1 MEQKN
6 IHVHLNNFK
15 NKLTFGLVLKYFIY
29 LFLIYIFFMFMISK
43 VNTDNI
49 EIENRN
55 KLIDYN
61 IKYPLPEKNIRGKSM
76 TQLENKE
83 KK

>member
-1 MEQKN
+1 MEQKK
-6 IHVHLNNFK
+6 IHLYLNNFK

-29 LFLIYIFFMFMISK
+29 SFLIYIFLMFIISK
-43 VNTDNI
+43 VNTENI

-61 IKYPLPEKNIRGKSM
+61 QKYPLPEKNIRGRNM
-76 TQLENKE
+76 TELENK

>member
-6 IHVHLNNFK
+6 IHVLLNNFK
-15 NKLTFGLVLKYFIY
+15 SKLTFGSVIKYFIY
-29 LFLIYIFFMFMISK
+29 LFLIYIFLMFMISK

-61 IKYPLPEKNIRGKSM
+61 QKYPLPEKNIRGKSM
-76 TQLENKE
+76 IKLENKE